1 MKSSRRYK
9 QDTHWSEVSREN
21 TEIDKINF
29 TQLTLSG
36 ATKAPADQ
44 SRFIGKES
52 FVSLDSEIVE
62 FRMEKEEFI
71 ENLRS
76 FQVGVAQKERELLIE
91 SKQMNSSWCCLG
103 EDDSE
108 IKEICGIF

>member
-36 ATKAPADQ
+36 ATKAPGDQ
-44 SRFIGKES
+44 SRFVGKES
-52 FVSLDSEIVE
+52 FVSIDSEIVE

-76 FQVGVAQKERELLIE
+76 FQDVASVRQREILIE
-91 SKQMNSSWCCLG
+91 SNQMSSSWCCFG
-103 EDDSE
+103 EEDRE